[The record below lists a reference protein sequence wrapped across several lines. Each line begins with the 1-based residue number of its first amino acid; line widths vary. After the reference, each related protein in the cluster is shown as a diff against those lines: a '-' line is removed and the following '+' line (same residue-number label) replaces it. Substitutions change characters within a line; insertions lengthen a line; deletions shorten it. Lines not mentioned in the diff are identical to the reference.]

1 MITLKEINEAYR
13 NGSEEEK
20 QEFLSLILPDLIR
33 SPIFNSPEF
42 INAVETVML
51 ASELKPIKRISNIE
65 TVLSLNDNINCEDHD
80 YELTIPEKIEALK
93 KEIQHI
99 EYRPTESPQI
109 ELKPET
115 KTGMRALHL
124 ITRLKDSGKKHFTHK
139 EIKSILTSDLPE
151 ECKIDATCKNPRKTI
166 KDVLN
171 EAVSLC
177 SDIFLDQK
185 KHGHREWR
193 IVLRS

>member
-80 YELTIPEKIEALK
+80 YELTIPEK
-93 KEIQHI
+93 
-99 EYRPTESPQI
+99 
-109 ELKPET
+109 
-115 KTGMRALHL
+115 
-124 ITRLKDSGKKHFTHK
+124 
-139 EIKSILTSDLPE
+139 
-151 ECKIDATCKNPRKTI
+151 
-166 KDVLN
+166 
-171 EAVSLC
+171 
-177 SDIFLDQK
+177 
-185 KHGHREWR
+185 
-193 IVLRS
+193 RS